1 MNNKTKY
8 PKLETALLIA
18 TATAIAILNYI
29 LS

>member
-1 MNNKTKY
+1 MQNKNKY

-18 TATAIAILNYI
+18 TAAAIVILNYI